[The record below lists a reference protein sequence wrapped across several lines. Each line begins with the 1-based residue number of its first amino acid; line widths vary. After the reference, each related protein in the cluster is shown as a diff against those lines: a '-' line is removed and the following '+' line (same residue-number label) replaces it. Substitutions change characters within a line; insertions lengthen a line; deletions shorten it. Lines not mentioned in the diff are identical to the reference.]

1 MHRARDLGEAGEF
14 LVGRGLPTVVAI
26 DPATRE
32 SACGR
37 GDHARFGRSQAY
49 VTSASPVPDGFTGFP
64 IAGAPRIT
72 DVGPMP
78 HSSTVAAP
86 SARHRAALGLL
97 LRGDERRVSS
107 ATLATFA
114 RRGWVAAAAGGAYRL
129 TVTGRAL
136 AESLEP
142 AVLSSP
148 RSR

>member
-1 MHRARDLGEAGEF
+1 
-14 LVGRGLPTVVAI
+14 
-26 DPATRE
+26 
-32 SACGR
+32 
-37 GDHARFGRSQAY
+37 
-49 VTSASPVPDGFTGFP
+49 
-64 IAGAPRIT
+64 
-72 DVGPMP
+72 MP